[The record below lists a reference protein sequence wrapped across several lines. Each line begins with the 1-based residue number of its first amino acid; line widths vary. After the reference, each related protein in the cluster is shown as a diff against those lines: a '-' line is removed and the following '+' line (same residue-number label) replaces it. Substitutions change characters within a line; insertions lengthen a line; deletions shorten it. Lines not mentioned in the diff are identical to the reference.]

1 MKMNKFLFLIPLLL
15 SIGISSAYAEPLEEV
30 MIEILEFND
39 NSATVQISWNQ
50 DDAVFQ
56 YEIGCVSCSPNISEV
71 TTENSIILNDVTSIG
86 DNSVALLYVVSYD
99 SNGEIINAEQI
110 FVELN

>member
-15 SIGISSAYAEPLEEV
+15 STGISLAYAESLDEV

-39 NSATVQISWNQ
+39 NSATIEISWNQ

-56 YEIGCVSCSPNISEV
+56 YEIGCVSCSPNISEI

-86 DNSVALLYVVSYD
+86 DKSTAILYVMAYD
-99 SNGEIINAEQI
+99 SNNEIIDAEQI

>member
-15 SIGISSAYAEPLEEV
+15 SIGVNSAYAEPLEKV
-30 MIEILEFND
+30 MVEILEFND

-86 DNSVALLYVVSYD
+86 DKSVALLYVISYD
-99 SNGEIINAEQI
+99 SNDEIINAEQI

>member
-1 MKMNKFLFLIPLLL
+1 MPLLF
-15 SIGISSAYAEPLEEV
+15 SVGISSAYAEPLDKV

-71 TTENSIILNDVTSIG
+71 TTENSIILNNVTSIG
-86 DNSVALLYVVSYD
+86 DKSVALLYVIAYD
-99 SNGEIINAEQI
+99 SNDEIINAEQI
-110 FVELN
+110 FAELN

>member
-1 MKMNKFLFLIPLLL
+1 MKMNKFLFLIPILF
-15 SIGISSAYAEPLEEV
+15 SVGISFAYAEPLDKV

-71 TTENSIILNDVTSIG
+71 TTENSIILNNVTSIG
-86 DNSVALLYVVSYD
+86 DKSVALLYVIAYD

-110 FVELN
+110 FAELN

>member
-15 SIGISSAYAEPLEEV
+15 SAGISLAYAEPLDKI

-50 DDAVFQ
+50 DDTVFQ

-71 TTENSIILNDVTSIG
+71 TTENSIILNNVTSIG
-86 DNSVALLYVVSYD
+86 DKSVALLYVIAYD
-99 SNGEIINAEQI
+99 SNNEIINAEQI
-110 FVELN
+110 FEELN